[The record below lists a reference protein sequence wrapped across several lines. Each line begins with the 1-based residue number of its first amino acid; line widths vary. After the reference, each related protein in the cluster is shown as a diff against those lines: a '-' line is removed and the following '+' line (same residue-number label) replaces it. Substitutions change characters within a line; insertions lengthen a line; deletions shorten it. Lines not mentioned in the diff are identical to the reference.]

1 MRYRASVV
9 NPPKLRYDAA
19 REAAGRQTLR
29 RLARVAMLE
38 RGLLAEFSP
47 AAVRETNAFKG
58 AAEPPAGSTIRDLR
72 HLLWASIDNDDSLDL
87 DQLSVAEKRDGGV
100 VCVWVAIADVD
111 ALVQPRSAIDDHA
124 RHNTASVYT
133 AGGVFPML
141 PERLST
147 DLSSLRQGEE
157 RLAVVAEMMVDA
169 DGGVVQS
176 DLCQAVVLNRAKLA
190 YRSVAAWLDGSAAPP
205 PAIASVP
212 GMDAQ
217 IRLQD
222 RVATAMRSRR
232 HVHGA
237 LTLETIET
245 HPVFAGDALRDLL
258 PDRKSRA
265 HELIED
271 LMIAANGAT
280 ARYLERRGYPSIRR
294 MLRAPERWDRIVA
307 LAADVRELL
316 PPEPD
321 ALALNTFLARR
332 RRADPERFPDLSL
345 AVVKLLGSGEYV
357 AELPGQT
364 VPGHFGLA
372 VSDYT
377 HSTAPNRRFPDV
389 ISQRLIKAALAGRP
403 SPYAAG
409 ELEAL
414 AAHCTV
420 YENIVA
426 KVERRVAKSAAALLL
441 AGRTGEVFD
450 GIVTGASPKG
460 TWVRIL
466 HPAVEG
472 KLTEGSEGADVGER
486 LKARLIQTDVERG
499 FIDFARER

>member
-1 MRYRASVV
+1 
-9 NPPKLRYDAA
+9 
-19 REAAGRQTLR
+19 
-29 RLARVAMLE
+29 MLE
-38 RGLLAEFSP
+38 RGLLPEFS
-47 AAVRETNAFKG
+47 AAAMREASAFSG
-58 AAEPPAGSTIRDLR
+58 AAAGPASGEIRDLR

-87 DQLSVAEKRDGGV
+87 DQLSVAQRRDRGT

-111 ALVQPRSAIDDHA
+111 ALVHPGSAIDDHA

-133 AGGVFPML
+133 AGRTFPML

-147 DLSSLRQGEE
+147 DLTSLRQGEE
-157 RLAVVAEMMVDA
+157 RLAVVVEMLVDSE
-169 DGGVVQS
+169 GMLQQS
-176 DLCQAVVLNRAKLA
+176 DVYQAMVVNRAKLA
-190 YRSVAAWLDGSAAPP
+190 YPSVAAWLDGSAALP
-205 PAIASVP
+205 PAVSAVP
-212 GMDAQ
+212 GMEAQ

-222 RVATAMRSRR
+222 GVATAMRCQR
-232 HVHGA
+232 HTHGA
-237 LTLETIET
+237 LMLETIET
-245 HPVFAGDALRDLL
+245 HAVFDGEALRDLV

-280 ARYLERRGYPSIRR
+280 ARYLESRGFPSVRRV
-294 MLRAPERWDRIVA
+294 LRVPQHWERIVA
-307 LAADVRELL
+307 LAAAVGEQL
-316 PPEPD
+316 PSVPD
-321 ALALNTFLARR
+321 APALNAFLARR
-332 RRADPERFPDLSL
+332 RRVDAERFPDLSL
-345 AVVKLLGSGEYV
+345 SVVKSLGSGEYV
-357 AELPGQT
+357 ADPPGQT

-389 ISQRLIKAALAGRP
+389 INQRLVKAALAGRS
-403 SPYAAG
+403 SPYLEG

-414 AAHCTV
+414 ADHCTFQ
-420 YENIVA
+420 ENIVA

-450 GIVTGASPKG
+450 GIVTGAGPKG

-466 HPAVEG
+466 RPAVEG
-472 KLTEGSEGADVGER
+472 KLIEGVQRADVGECLKVR
-486 LKARLIQTDVERG
+486 LVETDVERG